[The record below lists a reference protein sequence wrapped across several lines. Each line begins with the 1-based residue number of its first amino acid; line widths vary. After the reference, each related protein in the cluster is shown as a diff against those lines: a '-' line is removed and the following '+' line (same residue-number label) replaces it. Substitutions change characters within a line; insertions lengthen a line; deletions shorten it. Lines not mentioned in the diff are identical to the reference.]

1 MYISHKFLKS
11 SVNELLEFRHISK
24 INTCIFLSM
33 WQLKHCFDLSHLYIH
48 TQTREHTHTHTHT
61 HTNTQAHAHSHSH
74 RLKFGNFLERW
85 RNQIHEQLRQY
96 WPAKFNSSEIQVF

>member
-11 SVNELLEFRHISK
+11 SVNKLLEFRHISK

-61 HTNTQAHAHSHSH
+61 HTGTRTLTLTQIKIWQFFGKIAKSNTRAIETILA
-74 RLKFGNFLERW
+74 R
-85 RNQIHEQLRQY
+85 
-96 WPAKFNSSEIQVF
+96 EI